1 VTQST
6 NISDRIFLYL
16 EAKFNAMAT
25 ATQIRALLQSHGSGD
40 DDRFYAIALQVA
52 AAEARKGHEALSREI
67 RDLVE
72 KAKLRAG
79 HRKVHSTI
87 AHIAHPLGE
96 AAELLEPMHAN
107 LRIKDLIVPQVLRDR
122 IERILQEQR
131 NLNRL
136 KENNLR
142 PRQRLLFTGPP
153 GCGKTMTASA
163 LSSEL
168 GLPLFV
174 VRLDGLISKYLGE
187 SLSKLRIIFDS
198 VNQSRAVYLF
208 DEFDS
213 IGYARHLAGDVGEM
227 RRVLNAFLMFI
238 ERLTSNSLV
247 IAATNHGDRL
257 DKALYRRFDDLV
269 EFGLPDERLIQETIK
284 ARLTGVSTE
293 RLSWSKLVKAAQGL
307 SYAEITRACEES
319 VKEMLLSDLQLVTTE
334 MLLKALTERR
344 LFFNR

>member
-1 VTQST
+1 
-6 NISDRIFLYL
+6 
-16 EAKFNAMAT
+16 MAT

-319 VKEMLLSDLQLVTTE
+319 VKEMLLSDLQVVTTE

>member
-1 VTQST
+1 
-6 NISDRIFLYL
+6 
-16 EAKFNAMAT
+16 MAT